1 MCFCARVRVNSILV
15 AACTRRESRV
25 LRFNEAAVIDDEWV
39 GKRTRN
45 VGRCLYSILID
56 FFAPDAACDE
66 FRSVGIIIIRSCVSS
81 ERAIS
86 SVLFFFFFH
95 FESEMCSNFVQ
106 IFGRVIIEISHFEV

>member
-56 FFAPDAACDE
+56 FFAPDAT
-66 FRSVGIIIIRSCVSS
+66 IRLVRRISIRGNNNNKIRARVSS
-81 ERAIS
+81 DRAF
-86 SVLFFFFFH
+86 LFFFFSF
-95 FESEMCSNFVQ
+95 FTLRCART
-106 IFGRVIIEISHFEV
+106 FGRVVIVEISCFEV